1 VGIIGMDFFKNN
13 VLLVG
18 SVLVM
23 VLIIGYFWNKL
34 EKQLKENP
42 RQKSWSID
50 SFPEFCATLG
60 VIFTFLGITYGLL
73 NFDTENIVGSVPQLL
88 EGMKFAFVTS
98 IIGMISSAWL
108 KSRRQKALNALE
120 DNSVNEDATIADL
133 INYNIQRAKKQ
144 DEFHEK
150 ILKNSADQNTATAF
164 AITSA
169 IRKLTKSI
177 AGDGDSTLIG
187 QIKVMRTDF
196 NDNQIALKK
205 EITNSNEKLIEEFRN
220 FAKISAEN
228 NSKAFIE
235 ALNNSMKEFNNNLKE
250 QFGEN
255 FKQLNIAVGKLLDW
269 QEKYKDTV
277 IEVTETQKEI
287 FAGIE
292 VARNSLESMANNS
305 SGVEKS
311 ANELKNIIVT
321 TSEYQEI
328 LENTLAK
335 LNNATKDAEKF
346 IPRVSE
352 LLETTLSACEEVQ
365 GTVASNIE
373 KNSDSI
379 QKQINTIGEQV
390 STVVEK
396 NSNEIKNSSN
406 DLLKTTLNVCEKTQ
420 ESMEDNISLFQENF
434 ETLGRNVSTIVEKNS
449 NEIKNS
455 CNELLENALNAC
467 EKTQESIWLSVS
479 KVQDNFEELG
489 NKVANVVE
497 KNSDEIKKNYLEA
510 NKHVE
515 NQVEK
520 AVEEMSTITMLLEDA
535 AKKQIDTIEN
545 VNNKSI
551 DTINKVAE
559 NLAKNSFNVTK
570 RVSDNIQTMVEEN
583 NKNLKITSENI
594 NKDFENRLNNA
605 LVAFG
610 RELASISEKFAND
623 YTPLTREL
631 AKIVTISKNT
641 NDMGDMRQ

>member
-1 VGIIGMDFFKNN
+1 MDFLKNN
-13 VLLVG
+13 EGLVVSILLMG
-18 SVLVM
+18 
-23 VLIIGYFWNKL
+23 LIIVPFLFKF

-42 RQKSWSID
+42 RQNSWTID
-50 SFPEFCATLG
+50 SFPNFCATLG

-73 NFDTENIVGSVPQLL
+73 NFDTENIVASVPQLL

-98 IIGMISSAWL
+98 IIGMFMSALL
-108 KSRRQKALNALE
+108 KARHQKFLNSLE
-120 DNSVNEDATIADL
+120 DDVANEDATIADL
-133 INYNIQRAKKQ
+133 INYNLKREQKQ
-144 DEFHEK
+144 DEFYERF
-150 ILKNSADQNTATAF
+150 LKNSADQNTATIF
-164 AITSA
+164 TITSA
-169 IRKLTKSI
+169 IQKLTKSI

-205 EITNSNEKLIEEFRN
+205 EITTSNEKLIEEFKN

-235 ALNNSMKEFNNNLKE
+235 ALNNSMKEFNSNLKE

-277 IEVTETQKEI
+277 VEVTETQKEI

-292 VARNSLESMANNS
+292 VARKSLESMANNS

-321 TSEYQEI
+321 TSEYQEV

-335 LNNATKDAEKF
+335 LNSVTKDAEKF
-346 IPRVSE
+346 VPRVSE
-352 LLETTLSACEEVQ
+352 LLETTLSACEEAQ
-365 GTVASNIE
+365 GTFASNIE
-373 KNSDSI
+373 KNSDNI
-379 QKQINTIGEQV
+379 QKQIGTIGEKV
-390 STVVEK
+390 STVVET

-406 DLLKTTLNVCEKTQ
+406 ELLKTTLNVCEKTQ
-420 ESMEDNISLFQENF
+420 ESMEDNINKFKENF
-434 ETLGRNVSTIVEKNS
+434 ETLGRTVSTIVEKNS
-449 NEIKNS
+449 NEIKNN

-467 EKTQESIWLSVS
+467 EKTQESMWLSAS
-479 KVQDNFEELG
+479 QAQDNFEELG

-497 KNSDEIKKNYLEA
+497 KNSDEIKRNYLEA

-515 NQVEK
+515 SQVK
-520 AVEEMSTITMLLEDA
+520 KSVEEMSTITMLLEDT

-545 VNNKSI
+545 VNDKSI

-570 RVSDNIQTMVEEN
+570 RVSDNIITMVEEN
-583 NKNLKITSENI
+583 NKNLKISSENI

-610 RELASISEKFAND
+610 RELASISEKFTND

-631 AKIVTISKNT
+631 AKIVTISKNI